1 MAQITHDKI
10 AKWLSAGLLVC
21 MAGCGLTNEAEADV
35 PQDGVL
41 ALQKKPQQP
50 VTLKPNGVYFA
61 EVTADGTGCP
71 AGSWNTSI
79 SSDGQVF
86 TMTFSAYEVQIG
98 PELANAT
105 KDCALTMNI
114 HSASEMSFAVLAVYY
129 SGYALLDKGVDVRQT
144 VRYGFHGSSADAG
157 NSRKEFVG
165 PYDADF
171 VIQDD
176 VGADKQKWSPCGA
189 EHTLTAST
197 QLTMKN
203 GSPRASGYAN
213 MAAVDGSLRLE
224 LRLGWKGC
232 GGGNKPAGDAGT
244 PGNGK
249 KP

>member
-1 MAQITHDKI
+1 MTQTTHQRI
-10 AKWLSAGLLVC
+10 AGWLSAGLLVC
-21 MAGCGLTNEAEADV
+21 MAGCGSADEATADV
-35 PQDGVL
+35 QQDGFL
-41 ALQKKPQQP
+41 ALQKKPAGP
-50 VTLKPNGVYFA
+50 VVLKPNGVYFA
-61 EVTADGTGCP
+61 EVTAEGTGCP

-86 TMTFSAYEVQIG
+86 TTTFSAYEVQIG

-105 KDCALTMNI
+105 KDCALTMKI
-114 HSASEMSFAVLAVYY
+114 HGSSEMSFAVLAVYY
-129 SGYALLDKGVDVRQT
+129 SGFALLDKGVDVRQT

-171 VIQDD
+171 VIEDA
-176 VGADKQKWSPCGA
+176 VGVDKQKWSPCGT

-203 GSPRASGYAN
+203 GTPRASGYVN
-213 MAAVDGSLRLE
+213 MSAVDGSLKLE

-232 GGGNKPAGDAGT
+232 GGGNKPAADAGT